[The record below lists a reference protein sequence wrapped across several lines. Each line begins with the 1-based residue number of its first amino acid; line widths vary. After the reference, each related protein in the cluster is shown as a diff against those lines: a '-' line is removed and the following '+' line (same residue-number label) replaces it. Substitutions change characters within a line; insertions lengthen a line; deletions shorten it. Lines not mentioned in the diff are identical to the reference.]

1 MNLNFGPEKKE
12 NINKEG
18 SFLERYNQNLRKKK
32 TFQVTMNFM
41 TKSVQV
47 NLSYN

>member
-1 MNLNFGPEKKE
+1 MNLNFEPNQQEQFHEEK
-12 NINKEG
+12 
-18 SFLERYNQNLRKKK
+18 SSALEIKSLRKKK
-32 TFQVTMNFM
+32 TFLVTMNFM